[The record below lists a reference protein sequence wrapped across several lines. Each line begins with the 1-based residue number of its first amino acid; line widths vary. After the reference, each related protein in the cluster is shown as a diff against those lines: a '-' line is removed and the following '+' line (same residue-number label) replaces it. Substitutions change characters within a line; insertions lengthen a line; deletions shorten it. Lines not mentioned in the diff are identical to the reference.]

1 MATGV
6 LYVVATP
13 IGNLG
18 DLSDRARETLGA
30 VNLVVAEDTRRTGRL
45 LQAIGVRA
53 TMRSFFEA
61 NERARTPAI
70 VRELVDGRSVALVSD
85 GGMPLVSDP
94 GYRLVAACVEAGIE
108 VRVVP
113 GPSAVLAALVVSG
126 LPTDRFS
133 FEGFLPRT
141 AGERRARLAAVAHD
155 PRTLVFFE
163 SPRRVPGMLRD
174 LVTTMGD
181 RRVAL
186 CRELTKLHEEVRRGT
201 ATEVLGS
208 LEDDPLRGEV
218 VVVVEGDRDGAPVD
232 MAAAVASA
240 RALVADG
247 ARKRDA
253 AHAVADRLGISAN
266 EVYRALLDADAP

>member
-1 MATGV
+1 MAAGV

-30 VNLVVAEDTRRTGRL
+30 VDLVVAEDTRRTGRL
-45 LQAIGVRA
+45 LQAIGVHA
-53 TMRSFFEA
+53 SLRSFFEA
-61 NERARTPAI
+61 NERARTPAV

-94 GYRLVAACVEAGIE
+94 GYRLVAACVEAGVE

-141 AGERRARLAAVAHD
+141 AGERRARLVAVAHD

-174 LVTTMGD
+174 LLATVGD

-201 ATEVLGS
+201 ASEVLGS

-218 VVVVEGDRDGAPVD
+218 VVVVEGHRDGAPVD

-253 AHAVADRLGISAN
+253 AHAVADGLGISAN
-266 EVYRALLDADAP
+266 EVYRALLDADIS

>member
-1 MATGV
+1 MAGGV
-6 LYVVATP
+6 LHIVATP

-30 VNLVVAEDTRRTGRL
+30 VDLVVAEDTRRTGRL
-45 LQAIGVRA
+45 LHAIGVRA
-53 TMRSFFEA
+53 TLRSFFDG

-70 VRELVDGRSVALVSD
+70 VRELLDGRSVALVSD

-94 GYRLVAACVEAGIE
+94 GYRLVAACVEAGVE

-133 FEGFLPRT
+133 FEGFLPRA

-174 LVTTMGD
+174 LVTTVGD

-186 CRELTKLHEEVRRGT
+186 CRELTKLHEEVRRGS
-201 ATEVLGS
+201 ATEVIASVEG
-208 LEDDPLRGEV
+208 DPLRGEV

-253 AHAVADRLGISAN
+253 SHAVADRLGISAN
-266 EVYRALLDADAP
+266 EVYRALLESDVP

>member
-1 MATGV
+1 MAAGV

-30 VNLVVAEDTRRTGRL
+30 VDLVVAEDTRRTGRL
-45 LQAIGVRA
+45 LHAIGVHA
-53 TMRSFFEA
+53 SLRSFFEG

-85 GGMPLVSDP
+85 GGMPLVADP
-94 GYRLVAACVEAGIE
+94 GYRLVAACVEAAIE

-141 AGERRARLAAVAHD
+141 SGERRARLAAVAHD

-201 ATEVLGS
+201 ATDVLGS

-266 EVYRALLDADAP
+266 QVYRALLDADVP